1 VTSTHLT
8 EKAAKEM
15 EEKFT
20 LQRRAL
26 ELFDLVV
33 SEWESDPDSVQC
45 FDLRLVREA
54 KRVNKRLKELGDA

>member
-1 VTSTHLT
+1 MTSTHLT